1 MVDSLYINCQ
11 FNASVID
18 IENISAVWEGLF
30 VLVKDIENEKE
41 IVIGNIYRPPYD
53 NNNETNINTF
63 V

>member
-18 IENISAVWEGLF
+18 IENVSAVWEGLF

-41 IVIGNIYRPPYD
+41 IVIGNIYRPLYD

>member
-18 IENISAVWEGLF
+18 IENVSAVWEGLF
-30 VLVKDIENEKE
+30 ILVKDIENEKP